1 MTHPVG
7 LKRLLFLCTGNYN
20 RSRFAEL
27 LFNALAR
34 ESSLSWRADSR
45 GVDVAGSRR
54 FIKGPISREA
64 RLALEEIGL
73 DIQADLRDPIQLSE
87 WDLDTDLIIAVCET
101 EHRPY
106 IERDF
111 HRVAERVEYWDI
123 HDVPVTPAD
132 EALRVLEGH
141 LRDLVERL
149 GDEAQPIVGQ
159 QVD

>member
-34 ESSLSWRADSR
+34 ESGLSWRADSR

-54 FIKGPISREA
+54 FIRGPIAIEA
-64 RLALEEIGL
+64 RLALEERGL
-73 DIQADLRDPIQLSE
+73 DIEADLRDPIQLTDF
-87 WDLDTDLIIAVCET
+87 DLDADLIIAICET
-101 EHRPY
+101 EHRPH
-106 IERDF
+106 IERKF
-111 HRVAERVEYWDI
+111 SRVAERVEYWDI
-123 HDVPVTPAD
+123 HDVPITPAD

-141 LRDLVERL
+141 LRD
-149 GDEAQPIVGQ
+149 
-159 QVD
+159 